1 MNFIRSGIRHK
12 YISVLE
18 ENLLKAHTYIYP
30 TMIFIRIF
38 CSLLSLCILVTSNT
52 NLKTLFKNLN
62 ANELIIFMEEENDYF
77 IGDLVDE
84 VNSHF
89 DHIVRG
95 KNSGFQ
101 LLQFLSENSI
111 LLFYDVKPNTVST
124 LITKAQCSKIRKKC
138 NFGKSRC
145 LCQRLKPTF
154 L

>member
-1 MNFIRSGIRHK
+1 
-12 YISVLE
+12 
-18 ENLLKAHTYIYP
+18 
-30 TMIFIRIF
+30 MIFIRIF

-124 LITKAQCSKIRKKC
+124 LITKA
-138 NFGKSRC
+138 
-145 LCQRLKPTF
+145 
-154 L
+154 